1 MLWYTIFMDDS
12 RWYILRVKPGCE
24 EAVAADCGAPAYVP
38 RRRVKTFNRRMR
50 KVVSFLRPMLPGLIF
65 VKLRA
70 PSDFS
75 LFAPS
80 RVFGFLRNGDRTPAV
95 LTGKAFDALRRVERE
110 SNETP
115 PPVVVEKRT
124 LNAGEKVGVY
134 MALFSEAVEAL
145 IEEIKG
151 NKVLLRVL
159 KSNLRVE
166 TTIRK
171 LAT

>member
-1 MLWYTIFMDDS
+1 MDDS
-12 RWYILRVKPGCE
+12 RWHILKVKPGCE
-24 EAVAADCGAPAYVP
+24 YAVAADCGVPAYVP
-38 RRRVKTFNRRMR
+38 RQRVKTFNRRMR

-95 LTGKAFDALRRVERE
+95 LTGKAFVDLQRVERVA
-110 SNETP
+110 NEAP
-115 PPVVVEKRT
+115 EPVVETNKRT
-124 LNAGEKVGVY
+124 LKAGETVGVY

-151 NKVLLRVL
+151 NTVILRVL
-159 KSNLRVE
+159 TSNLRVE
-166 TTIRK
+166 TTFGK

>member
-1 MLWYTIFMDDS
+1 MDDS

-24 EAVAADCGAPAYVP
+24 YAVAADCGAPAYVP
-38 RRRVKTFNRRMR
+38 RQRVKKLNRRMR
-50 KVVSFLRPMLPGLIF
+50 KVVSFLRPLFPGMIF

-95 LTGKAFDALRRVERE
+95 LTGKAFEALRRVEHE
-110 SNETP
+110 ANEKP
-115 PPVVVEKRT
+115 EPVVEVERRALK
-124 LNAGEKVGVY
+124 AGETVGVY
-134 MALFSEAVEAL
+134 MALFSEAVDAL

-166 TTIRK
+166 TTIGK